1 MEQTEIKS
9 KILLKYL
16 SNFWRS
22 LKVSLINCKVELSW
36 IENCVLSGGENIN
49 DAGAVANA
57 GAAAFF
63 KTHAKLHVP
72 AVMLSAEDSVKL

>member
-57 GAAAFF
+57 GAASFF

>member
-9 KILLKYL
+9 KISLRYL

-22 LKVSLINCKVELSW
+22 FKVSLINCKVELSW

-57 GAAAFF
+57 GAAATF
-63 KTHAKLHVP
+63 KTDAKLHVP
-72 AVMLSAEDSVKL
+72 VVTLSAEDNVKL